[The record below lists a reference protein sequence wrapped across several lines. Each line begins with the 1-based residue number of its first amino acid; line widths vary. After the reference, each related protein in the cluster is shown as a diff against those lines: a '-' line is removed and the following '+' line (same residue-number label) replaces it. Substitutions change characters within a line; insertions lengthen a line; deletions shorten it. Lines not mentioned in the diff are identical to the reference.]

1 MKRLWFRILVGTV
14 MFVSACSGGM
24 FLWVAVDTADSASE
38 AESFLALWLD
48 GEIHNAYASTASEFR
63 AGQDEATF
71 AMAVELMG
79 MRNYALEAWRDRR
92 LERRQE
98 VEYRGVLQQRAW
110 YDDPLELPFSLG
122 LVKEGTEWKVRSFT
136 GPERFFSPEG
146 DIGTMIASISPGGR
160 GNTVGPGA
168 WFSQTPSE
176 DELLRMA
183 RETLLDF
190 DQAVKDGDFQQ
201 FYEGMSRSFKVVIPL
216 KTLQSAYQRFIDKG
230 VDISGVADVKP
241 EWDGLPKMER
251 SSRIGNLL
259 IVSGYF
265 PIEPA
270 PVPFLLQY
278 HYEHPDWLLHK
289 FLVDLPD
296 LSQLTREHCL
306 KWLIS
311 QAEQDISQCFDPE
324 DNEKTRTL
332 KNR

>member
-1 MKRLWFRILVGTV
+1 

-24 FLWVAVDTADSASE
+24 FLWVAVGTADSAAE
-38 AESFLALWLD
+38 AESFLALWLN
-48 GEIHNAYASTASEFR
+48 GEVHKAYASTASEFQ
-63 AGQDEATF
+63 AGQDEGTF
-71 AMAVELMG
+71 TKAVELMG

-92 LERRQE
+92 LERGQE
-98 VEYRGVLQQRAW
+98 AEYRGVLQQRAW
-110 YDDPLELPFSLG
+110 YDDPLDLPFSVG
-122 LVKEGTEWKVRSFT
+122 LVKEGNKWKVRSFT
-136 GPERFFSPEG
+136 GPGRFFSTED
-146 DIGTMIASISPGGR
+146 DISSTIASISPGGR
-160 GNTVGPGA
+160 GNIVGPGA

-183 RETLLDF
+183 RQTLVDF

-201 FYEGMSRSFKVVIPL
+201 FYEGMSRSFKIAISL
-216 KTLQSAYQRFIDKG
+216 KTLQSAYQRFIDRG
-230 VDISGVADVKP
+230 VDISGVADVEP

-251 SSRIGNLL
+251 SKIGNLL
-259 IVSGYF
+259 ILSGYF

-270 PVPFLLQY
+270 PVPFLLRY
-278 HYEHPDWLLHK
+278 HYEHPNWLLHK

-311 QAEQDISQCFDPE
+311 QAEQDISRCFDPE
-324 DNEKTRTL
+324 DDEKKRTL